1 MSVKIVEVNDDN
13 AGRRLDNYLT
23 SQLKDVPK
31 SKIYRIIRKGEVRVN
46 SSRSK
51 PDYKV
56 KKGDLVRI
64 PPNIKAPKNNK
75 KSISLKLI
83 EEFQKE
89 ILYEDKNY
97 LIINK
102 RSGISV
108 HGGTKNFI
116 GIIDIFR
123 NIYGPEIDLC
133 HRLDKHTSGCLVLAK
148 NKQSVKHFNIL
159 LKKREIEKI
168 YLTIV
173 KGNLIK
179 NQTVNIPLYKKNKM
193 KSKESI
199 STFKKIKNLK
209 GCSLV
214 KVKIYTGRT
223 HQIRLHASLIHHPI
237 IFDDKYG
244 DRSFNNKLSKK
255 FRRKIALHSQE
266 IKFKDQ
272 HSKKITVKCKNPE
285 HIDSYIELLR

>member
-31 SKIYRIIRKGEVRVN
+31 SRIYRIIRKGEVRVN

-97 LIINK
+97 LIVNK

-133 HRLDKHTSGCLVLAK
+133 HRLDKHL
-148 NKQSVKHFNIL
+148 
-159 LKKREIEKI
+159 
-168 YLTIV
+168 
-173 KGNLIK
+173 
-179 NQTVNIPLYKKNKM
+179 
-193 KSKESI
+193 
-199 STFKKIKNLK
+199 
-209 GCSLV
+209 
-214 KVKIYTGRT
+214 
-223 HQIRLHASLIHHPI
+223 SLIHI
-237 IFDDKYG
+237 
-244 DRSFNNKLSKK
+244 
-255 FRRKIALHSQE
+255 
-266 IKFKDQ
+266 
-272 HSKKITVKCKNPE
+272 
-285 HIDSYIELLR
+285 

>member
-31 SKIYRIIRKGEVRVN
+31 SRIYRIIRKGEVRVN

-64 PPNIKAPKNNK
+64 PPNIKAIKNNK

-97 LIINK
+97 LIVNK

-133 HRLDKHTSGCLVLAK
+133 HRLDKYTSG
-148 NKQSVKHFNIL
+148 
-159 LKKREIEKI
+159 
-168 YLTIV
+168 
-173 KGNLIK
+173 
-179 NQTVNIPLYKKNKM
+179 
-193 KSKESI
+193 
-199 STFKKIKNLK
+199 
-209 GCSLV
+209 
-214 KVKIYTGRT
+214 
-223 HQIRLHASLIHHPI
+223 
-237 IFDDKYG
+237 
-244 DRSFNNKLSKK
+244 
-255 FRRKIALHSQE
+255 
-266 IKFKDQ
+266 
-272 HSKKITVKCKNPE
+272 
-285 HIDSYIELLR
+285 